1 MEDPLDMIMAE
12 KEVEPEL
19 LTYGMH
25 TSNPD
30 PRIQGLI
37 SYWTNKGNTKKENEE
52 NHFTEYSRA
61 ITAGPS
67 IPSHTYSNIT
77 HTQTRG

>member
-1 MEDPLDMIMAE
+1 MFSFRLTLQPMEDPLDMIMAE

-30 PRIQGLI
+30 PRVQGLI
-37 SYWTNKGNTKKENEE
+37 SYWTNKGNTKIFEYKE
-52 NHFTEYSRA
+52 
-61 ITAGPS
+61 IWK
-67 IPSHTYSNIT
+67 
-77 HTQTRG
+77 